1 MPHSRYGRLLVPFTL
16 AILIALSGCAGQVAK
31 NSAPPDVTTM
41 PAADDLI
48 GVDDLVEASVWNLPD
63 LGATVPV
70 RADGRITIPL
80 VGDVQA
86 GGRRLEHVAT
96 DAALA
101 LAEFILDPQVTIIVA
116 ELHSHEYLS
125 TRTKQIRDIGP

>member
-16 AILIALSGCAGQVAK
+16 AILIALGGCAGQVAE
-31 NSAPPDVTTM
+31 NPAPPDVTTM
-41 PAADDLI
+41 PAADYLI
-48 GVDDLVEASVWNLPD
+48 GVDDLIEASVWNHPD
-63 LGATVPV
+63 LGVTVPV
-70 RADGRITIPL
+70 RADGRITNPL
-80 VGDVQA
+80 VDDVPA
-86 GGRRLEHVAT
+86 GGRHLEDIAT

-125 TRTKQIRDIGP
+125 TRTRQIREIGP

>member
-41 PAADDLI
+41 PAADYLI
-48 GVDDLVEASVWNLPD
+48 GVDDLIKASVWNHPD
-63 LGATVPV
+63 LGVTVPV

-80 VGDVQA
+80 VGDVQ
-86 GGRRLEHVAT
+86 G
-96 DAALA
+96 
-101 LAEFILDPQVTIIVA
+101 A

-125 TRTKQIRDIGP
+125 TRARQIREIGP